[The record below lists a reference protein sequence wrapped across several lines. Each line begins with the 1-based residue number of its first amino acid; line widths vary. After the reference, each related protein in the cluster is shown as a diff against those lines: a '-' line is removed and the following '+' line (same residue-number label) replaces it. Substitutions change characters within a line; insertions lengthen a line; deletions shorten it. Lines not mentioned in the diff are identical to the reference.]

1 MPESQQAVKIYLNS
15 DTHLAFKLLTTLE
28 GTSMNQVIND
38 LVEQWVAQMKQKHTG
53 KLW

>member
-1 MPESQQAVKIYLNS
+1 MPESQQAVKIYLDS
-15 DTHLAFKLLTTLE
+15 ETHLAFKLLTTLE

-38 LVEQWVAQMKQKHTG
+38 LVEQWVQEKKQKHQG